1 MGQNMKI
8 FNRKTKHTTE
18 LTKVKRRVSSLPT
31 AELLGWTDQT
41 IYSIGRNLSAWQ
53 KSQNQSSLDEA
64 QLGAEVL
71 HAILDTLKERSM

>member
-31 AELLGWTDQT
+31 TELLGWTDQT

-71 HAILDTLKERSM
+71 HAILDTLKERSV

>member
-1 MGQNMKI
+1 MKI
-8 FNRKTKHTTE
+8 FKRKTKHTAE
-18 LTKVKRRVSSLPT
+18 LSKVKRRVNSLPT
-31 AELLGWTDQT
+31 SELIGWTDQT

-71 HAILDTLKERSM
+71 HAILDTLKERSV

>member
-1 MGQNMKI
+1 MKI
-8 FNRKTKHTTE
+8 FKRKTKHTAE
-18 LTKVKRRVSSLPT
+18 LSKVKRRVSSLPT
-31 AELLGWTDQT
+31 SELIGWTDQT

-71 HAILDTLKERSM
+71 HAILDTLKERSV